1 MDQCIRQKYMYSI
14 LLAERPSDKRT
25 VWAEKDVMLLQ
36 DHTFHEKEVRN
47 GKSEVRKVTYKN
59 GVLSKIDL
67 ASRFPKGPQKNA
79 KFAKDRRKMSYLR
92 FFRSL
97 AVFSFDLHQCVKYM
111 SLSST
116 GQMDNDCFF
125 ETKND
130 ALSMV

>member
-1 MDQCIRQKYMYSI
+1 MYRSDAMYHAYFLTKSNTYSLHTCDFGPSELIAWINAYVKKYMCSI

-36 DHTFHEKEVRN
+36 DHTFHAKEVRN

-79 KFAKDRRKMSYLR
+79 KFGKTAEKTSYIR
-92 FFRSL
+92 I
-97 AVFSFDLHQCVKYM
+97 FSF
-111 SLSST
+111 
-116 GQMDNDCFF
+116 F
-125 ETKND
+125 
-130 ALSMV
+130 